1 MYNEDHFAP
10 QCYIDDILI
19 TGTSEQEHH
28 HNLEEMLKRLSEYEI
43 QVKREKSTFFK
54 DTVEYLGHQ
63 ISAEGL
69 HTTPKKVEVIQTA
82 PPLKIYK
89 DCDPSLDW
97 YTTVGNLSRTYI
109 H

>member
-1 MYNEDHFAP
+1 MTQVTTFRHCISSGNFSMYNGDHFAL
-10 QCYIDDILI
+10 QCYNDDILI
-19 TGTSEQEHH
+19 TGTSEQEHL
-28 HNLEEMLKRLSEYEI
+28 HNLEEVLKRLSEYEI

-82 PPLKIYK
+82 PAPKNIQGL
-89 DCDPSLDW
+89 
-97 YTTVGNLSRTYI
+97 
-109 H
+109 